1 MIILDLKP
9 LVFLAMLALI
19 GSGLLAVWLDRRTRR
34 IRRPVS
40 FFQWSDNPPDI
51 QPAFDA
57 APFGFM
63 LLNAPD
69 TYLYANAYAGRL
81 LSLDISA
88 GQLPSEPW
96 CDLLREDIR
105 AAIASDLTA
114 SDSYRV
120 VNLKSDQQIRWWVHA
135 LSGLYL
141 VLLIDISSQW
151 KIEQAYHAFVS
162 NLSHEVR
169 TPLTAILTHL
179 EVLRTPEV
187 PEATRAQSLELID
200 KEANRITRLVR
211 DLSELNRLEIMAEIA
226 QRPIDP
232 LVLVEEAMAQVI
244 LKAEERQL
252 TLSLQAE
259 ASLPRVLG
267 DPDRLKQVFLNILDN
282 AVKYCRPGDQ
292 VEVGLRIESD
302 GIGCTINDTG
312 PGIPSQHLPYVTH
325 RLYRARTDVEGS
337 GLGLSLVEEI
347 LRRHQSQ
354 LEIESQ
360 SEGEQTGTRIH
371 FVLPVLPVESKP

>member
-34 IRRPVS
+34 VRPPVS
-40 FFQWSDNPPDI
+40 SFQWSDNLPDI
-51 QPAFDA
+51 QLAFDA
-57 APFGFM
+57 APLGLM

-69 TYLYANAYAGRL
+69 TYLYANAYASRL
-81 LSLDISA
+81 LSLDVSPS
-88 GQLPSEPW
+88 QLPAEPW
-96 CDLLREDIR
+96 CDLLREDMR
-105 AAIASDLTA
+105 AANTNDLAA

-120 VNLKSDQQIRWWVHA
+120 VNLKSDQQIRWWVYA

-141 VLLIDISSQW
+141 VLLIDMSREW
-151 KIEQAYHAFVS
+151 NIERAYHAFVS
-162 NLSHEVR
+162 NLSHEIR

-179 EVLRTPEV
+179 EVLRTPQM

-200 KEANRITRLVR
+200 QEANRIARLVR
-211 DLSELNRLEIMAEIA
+211 DLSDLNRLEIASEMA
-226 QRPIDP
+226 QCPIDL

-244 LKAEERQL
+244 LKAEERQI

-312 PGIPSQHLPYVTH
+312 PGIPPQHLPYVTQ

-337 GLGLSLVEEI
+337 GLGLALVEEI
-347 LRRHQSQ
+347 LRRHYSR

-360 SEGEQTGTRIH
+360 SEGEQTGTRVH
-371 FVLPVLPVESKP
+371 FVLLVLPVESKP